1 MGNITVWSDPYL
13 ATLNP
18 ELALANKLPTLNITM
33 AFIAGDGLDISE
45 PLKRALLPYND
56 VLGPALDA
64 ADGDFSGL
72 PPALNG
78 HAHAIADQAER
89 LNFVQ
94 ATEGALTYLGSADAL
109 RANLVCASLVNK
121 ATNTIALSTKR
132 FASAKRVPLS
142 RWLVVSHLGCF
153 RSQCGGGGG

>member
-33 AFIAGDGLDISE
+33 AFIPGDGLDLSE

-56 VLGPALDA
+56 ALGPAIDA
-64 ADGDFSGL
+64 AGGDFSGL

-78 HAHAIADQAER
+78 RAHAIADQAER
-89 LNFVQ
+89 LSFVR

-121 ATNTIALSTKR
+121 ANNTITLSTTR
-132 FASAKRVPLS
+132 FACFLLS
-142 RWLVVSHLGCF
+142 GWLVVSH
-153 RSQCGGGGG
+153 